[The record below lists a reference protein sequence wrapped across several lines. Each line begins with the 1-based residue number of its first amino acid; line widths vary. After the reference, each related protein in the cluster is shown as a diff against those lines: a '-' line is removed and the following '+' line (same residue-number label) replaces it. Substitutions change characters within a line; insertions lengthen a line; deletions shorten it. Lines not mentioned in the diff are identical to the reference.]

1 MKYASRINSFKRN
14 EKDILKILDK
24 ISKIEGITH
33 VDLNYPEHFEN
44 NTWEVIKAK
53 LDEVGLKLNGLAL
66 RFRDEFING
75 ELANINDEISNKAKQ
90 LCFEAVD
97 ICKKMNGEIVTIW
110 LGYDGFDY
118 CFQQDYTT
126 AWEKIRSSFVEICE
140 VDKSIKVSIEYKPFE
155 ERGFSLIPS
164 STATLLMVS
173 EVNKA
178 NIGITLDY
186 CHMLMKKENPSYGL
200 ALVAERDK
208 LYGIHMNDGFGL
220 KDDGMMVGSATLVQ
234 TLEFIYYL
242 KKYGYDG
249 VIYFDTF
256 PIREN
261 DVEECQYNVKMFNK
275 LCNCIDNYGVE
286 KINQL
291 VLKNSGF
298 STMEILLDV
307 LK

>member
-1 MKYASRINSFKRN
+1 MKYATRINSFKRN
-14 EKDILKILDK
+14 EKDIFKILDK

-44 NTWEVIKAK
+44 TTWEAIKDK

-75 ELANINDEISNKAKQ
+75 ELANTDEELSNKAKQ

-97 ICKKMNGEIVTIW
+97 RCKKMNGEIVTIW

-118 CFQQDYTT
+118 CFQQDY
-126 AWEKIRSSFVEICE
+126 AKVWEKIKSSLVEICDIE
-140 VDKSIKVSIEYKPFE
+140 ESIKVSVEYKPFE
-155 ERGFSLIPS
+155 PRVFSAIPS
-164 STATLLMVS
+164 STATLLMVT

-178 NIGITLDY
+178 NIGVTLDY
-186 CHMLMKKENPSYGL
+186 CHMLMKNENPAYGL
-200 ALVAERDK
+200 ALVAERNK

-220 KDDGMMVGSATLVQ
+220 QDDGLMVGSVTLVQ

-249 VIYFDTF
+249 VVYFDTF
-256 PIREN
+256 PKRES
-261 DVEECQYNVKMFNK
+261 DVEECKYNIKMFDK
-275 LCNCIDNYGVE
+275 LCNCIDNYGIE
-286 KINQL
+286 KINEL
-291 VLKNSGF
+291 ISKNSGF
-298 STMEILLDV
+298 STMDILLDI

>member
-1 MKYASRINSFKRN
+1 MKYATRINSFKRN

-44 NTWEVIKAK
+44 TTWEAIKEK

-75 ELANINDEISNKAKQ
+75 ELANADDNISNKAKQ
-90 LCFEAVD
+90 LCFEAMD

-118 CFQQDYTT
+118 CFQQDYAK
-126 AWEKIRSSFVEICE
+126 AWEKIKSSFTEICDIE
-140 VDKSIKVSIEYKPFE
+140 KSIKVSIEYKPFE
-155 ERGFSLIPS
+155 PRVFSAIPS
-164 STATLLMVS
+164 STASLLMAN
-173 EVNKA
+173 EVNKP
-178 NIGITLDY
+178 NIGVTLDY
-186 CHMLMKKENPSYGL
+186 CHMLMKNENPAYGL
-200 ALVAERDK
+200 ALVAERNK

-220 KDDGMMVGSATLVQ
+220 KDDGIMVGSATLVQ

-242 KKYGYDG
+242 KKYNYDG
-249 VIYFDTF
+249 VVYFDTF
-256 PIREN
+256 PIRES
-261 DVEECQYNVKMFNK
+261 DVEECKYNIKMFDK
-275 LCNCIDNYGVE
+275 LCKFIDNYGIERLNEIVS
-286 KINQL
+286 
-291 VLKNSGF
+291 KNSGF
-298 STMEILLDV
+298 STMDILLDI